1 MVIKFFND
9 PEKLKNLFT
18 LLLEG
23 LGVTGQIFFLTLLL
37 SVPLGIIVAVGRM
50 SKRWYINKPLSAY
63 IYVMRGT
70 PLMLQLMFI
79 YYLMPMIL
87 PFKLDRFGAAILSFT
102 INYAAYFAEIFR
114 GGIQSIPNGQ
124 REAAQVLGMTKVQTF
139 FRIILPQT
147 AKRVILPVTNEV
159 ITLIKDTALASVVG
173 VVDLMTMSKK
183 QVTSSSSVEPYLVA
197 IVIYLVVNGVV
208 EQLCKL
214 VERRMNYYQ

>member
-1 MVIKFFND
+1 
-9 PEKLKNLFT
+9 
-18 LLLEG
+18 
-23 LGVTGQIFFLTLLL
+23 
-37 SVPLGIIVAVGRM
+37 
-50 SKRWYINKPLSAY
+50 
-63 IYVMRGT
+63 
-70 PLMLQLMFI
+70 
-79 YYLMPMIL
+79 
-87 PFKLDRFGAAILSFT
+87 
-102 INYAAYFAEIFR
+102 
-114 GGIQSIPNGQ
+114 
-124 REAAQVLGMTKVQTF
+124 MTKVQTF

-173 VVDLMTMSKK
+173 VVDLMTMSRK